1 VAEYNLETFLTEL
14 TGNRTEH
21 GIIRSEYLL
30 SVCGFFGCLSNA
42 VGYIHG
48 TITKHMDIKPQNI
61 LVRYVK
67 GKRASHSFCWKVY
80 LADFGIA
87 RSYSSIAA
95 SETEGP
101 TKFTRKYAPPEV
113 VDWDKRGLP
122 ADIFSLG
129 CVFVEI
135 TAAVMQATVIRRA
148 PVAELET
155 RLAANENGDSSYQAN
170 ILAVQNYLSVFKMGS
185 YLRDYLQFWLKFAH
199 EVISRMLEPR
209 PENRPTAR
217 VLTAYFANKSS
228 CCSAATTADP
238 LEDAPP
244 MPEEEDFENHM
255 GDFNLDA
262 DNWSKRPPSPENLN
276 PEKRSSFRKSCTD
289 LSSTSDLM
297 Y

>member
-1 VAEYNLETFLTEL
+1 
-14 TGNRTEH
+14 
-21 GIIRSEYLL
+21 
-30 SVCGFFGCLSNA
+30 
-42 VGYIHG
+42 
-48 TITKHMDIKPQNI
+48 MDIKPQNI

-87 RSYSSIAA
+87 RSYSSVAA

-101 TKFTRKYAPPEV
+101 TKFTRKYAAPEV

-135 TAAVMQATVIRRA
+135 TAAVMQAAVMQAAVIERA

-155 RLAANENGDSSYQAN
+155 RLAANKNGDSSYQAN
-170 ILAVQNYLSVFKMGS
+170 IPAVQNYLSVFKIGS
-185 YLRDYLQFWLKFAH
+185 FLRYYLQFRLKFAH

-228 CCSAATTADP
+228 CCSANTTPDP

-244 MPEEEDFENHM
+244 MLEEDFENLM

-262 DNWSKRPPSPENLN
+262 NNWPKRPPSPENLN

-289 LSSTSDLM
+289 LSSASDLM